1 MARVSAQVVAGAY
14 VTTHFT
20 TPIHSCLRSLFL
32 FYYLENL
39 LLFVYSHLIDPKKG
53 VFIYCYKVLIDSCFC
68 METQIIH
75 FREHLSSTANQK

>member
-1 MARVSAQVVAGAY
+1 MVSRVSAHVLAGAC

-39 LLFVYSHLIDPKKG
+39 LLFVYSHIKDPKKEFSYTAIRCLFTR
-53 VFIYCYKVLIDSCFC
+53 VFAWRHKSYIFVNI
-68 METQIIH
+68 
-75 FREHLSSTANQK
+75 